1 VSGKG
6 VPASLVM
13 AVSRTL
19 FRNVATHIDEPSD
32 IMKAMNVNLCD
43 GNTDCMF
50 VTMLVGV
57 FDLQTGLL
65 RYCNAGHTPPVL
77 INEKAEFLSL
87 HKIAPLGLMANIPYV
102 TEEVVIEPQTTVF
115 LYTDGLNEAM
125 DADGNLFGDDRI
137 IDEMSHAIQDGQLS
151 PKAVIDRTIQAVH
164 QFVGDY
170 EQSDDLTMLAFKHTL
185 A

>member
-1 VSGKG
+1 
-6 VPASLVM
+6 M
-13 AVSRTL
+13 
-19 FRNVATHIDEPSD
+19 
-32 IMKAMNVNLCD
+32 M
-43 GNTDCMF
+43 
-50 VTMLVGV
+50 
-57 FDLQTGLL
+57 
-65 RYCNAGHTPPVL
+65 
-77 INEKAEFLSL
+77 
-87 HKIAPLGLMANIPYV
+87 NIPYV

-170 EQSDDLTMLAFKHTL
+170 EQSDDLTMLAFKHTINP
-185 A
+185 